1 MAKSNIMNEEVIRMN
16 QRAAGT
22 PENLLCPLRRQMESG
37 KLLFVRQA
45 MQIKLEEAQLKN
57 PHADYSEAQQKVEL
71 LIGNEEYQRQLYEMA
86 YQSRIAA
93 SRIEHRLMMLQMK
106 YDEILKENKE
116 LKQDRTL

>member
-1 MAKSNIMNEEVIRMN
+1 MNEEVIRMN

-22 PENLLCPLRRQMESG
+22 PENLLCPLHRQMESG

-57 PHADYSEAQQKVEL
+57 PHADYSEAQQKVDL

-86 YQSRIAA
+86 YQSRIAT
-93 SRIEHRLMMLQMK
+93 SRIEHRLMLLQIK
-106 YDEILKENKE
+106 YDEVIKQNEL
-116 LKQDRTL
+116 LKQSISL